1 MPDETIPSGGRRT
14 GSSRLLTL
22 VLPIGAGLLIGAAS
36 GGFVAGPA
44 LAGRMAARE
53 AADEASGRARARHV
67 IDNLVL
73 NPAGSGGTRYLLVTV
88 VFDVRDRG
96 VADEL
101 IQRDAEVR
109 DATLRV
115 LGSKT
120 VEQLADLGARDAIK
134 QELRSTVGA
143 LLSKGAVR
151 RVYFPQFVIQ

>member
-1 MPDETIPSGGRRT
+1 MPDETIPSGGRRIGT
-14 GSSRLLTL
+14 SRLLT
-22 VLPIGAGLLIGAAS
+22 VLLPAGAGLLIGAAS

-44 LAGRMAARE
+44 LARRVAARE
-53 AADEASGRARARHV
+53 AADEASGRAWARHV

-88 VFDVRDRG
+88 VFEVRDRG
-96 VADEL
+96 VADEM

-115 LGSKT
+115 LGGKT
-120 VEQLADLGARDAIK
+120 VEQLADLAGRDAIK
-134 QELRSTVGA
+134 QELTSTVGA

-151 RVYFPQFVIQ
+151 RIYFPQFVIQ